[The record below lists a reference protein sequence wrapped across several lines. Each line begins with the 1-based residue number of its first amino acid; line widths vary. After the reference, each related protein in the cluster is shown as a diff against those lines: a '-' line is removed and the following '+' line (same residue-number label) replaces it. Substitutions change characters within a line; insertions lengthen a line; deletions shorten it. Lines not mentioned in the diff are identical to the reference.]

1 MIESSIELVAD
12 RVRDKET
19 PIETKFDAPAITG
32 NWDGEQLREV
42 FVNLLANAIDA
53 SEPRSPVEISVE
65 LVTNES
71 GAHRFGAGVFSNG
84 DRARIVITDHGSGMD
99 QKAQSRL
106 FEPFFTTKK
115 RGTGLG
121 LSIVRQ
127 IIDLHGGNIE
137 VKSQPKK
144 GTTFRIDLP
153 LGETFARSADTAG
166 ETTKV

>member
-1 MIESSIELVAD
+1 VIESSIELVAD

-19 PIETKFDAPAITG
+19 PIETRFEEAPIQG
-32 NWDGEQLREV
+32 VWDSEQLREV

-53 SEPRSPVEISVE
+53 SEPRSPVEVSVE
-65 LVTNES
+65 LVSKES
-71 GAHRFGAGVFSNG
+71 GAGGFGPGTFSNG
-84 DRARIVITDHGSGMD
+84 ARARIIISDHGSGVD

-144 GTTFRIDLP
+144 GTTFRIELP
-153 LGETFARSADTAG
+153 LQSTSLEAQAS
-166 ETTKV
+166 